1 MTILLGSLLVLFGIV
16 AGFVGHAWLTKEA
29 SASKATLSGW
39 GTRLKTALE
48 ADLVAAKVHV
58 QAVITDIEKHL

>member
-1 MTILLGSLLVLFGIV
+1 MNFLLGLTLAFGGISV
-16 AGFVGHAWLTKEA
+16 GALGHAWLTKEA
-29 SASKATLSGW
+29 SASKATLAGW

-48 ADLVAAKVHV
+48 ADLVAARTHV